1 MKKKIESYQGAAG
14 GWGAVKSVANAVRK
28 QMDIRQDVIAMF
40 DMNKPEGFDCP
51 GCAWPDPKHSAS
63 FDICENGAKAIA
75 WEVTDK
81 QVNAS
86 FFAENTVQSLLTWGD
101 HELEAAG
108 RLTQPLKYDDVSDCY
123 KPLSWQQAF
132 DEIGARL
139 QSYSDPNQVEFY
151 TSGRTS
157 NEAAFL
163 YQLFAREYGSNN
175 FPDCSNMCHEPTS
188 VGLAASIG
196 VGKGTVLLEDFEKC
210 DLVICIGHN
219 PGTNHPRM
227 LTSLRALVKRGAK
240 MIAINPLQ
248 ERGLERF
255 TAPQNPFEMLTNSE
269 TQLASAYYNVRIG
282 GDMALLKGMMRLLIE
297 RDDAASAAGR
307 PSLLDD
313 EFIQTHTVGFDEL
326 RRDVLNSEWKDIERI
341 SGLSQT
347 QIAELADAY
356 AAAERT
362 IICYGMGITQHEH
375 GTQNV
380 QQLVNLLLMKGNI
393 GKPGA
398 GICPLRGH
406 SNVQGDRTVGI
417 TEKPSAEFLDRLCE
431 RYGFTPPHAPGHAA
445 IASMQAICTGQARAL
460 ICMGG
465 NFALAMPDRE
475 ASAVPLT
482 QLDLAVHVATKLNRS
497 HLLTA
502 RHSYILP
509 VLGRSEIDMQ
519 KSGAQAVT
527 VEDSMSMIH
536 ASRGVLKPAGVMLKS
551 ECAVVAGIAQA
562 SSSSLKRWSA
572 ENSVTMSS
580 KVSGMNTLLS
590 VSARTN
596 NPEPG
601 FQLINQ
607 RITHSTINDN
617 IWASLQNAQIQALK
631 TLDQRPAEKFA
642 QQMYETRYAD
652 DRTKL
657 PQENQIAQF
666 TAADAL
672 AADRQLFSSPADIT
686 FVIVGNVAEDKLV
699 ALITRYLGS
708 IKHSNSPL
716 AAGKPLTR
724 ATDNASVTVK
734 EQNEPVA
741 QVSQWKRY
749 NSRTPVNLA
758 TRMAL
763 DAFNVALAKDLRINI
778 REQASG
784 AYSVSSRLSVDPQAK
799 DISHLLA
806 FTCQPERHDELLTL
820 ANEVMVKRLAKG
832 ISEQELNEYQQNVQR
847 SLDIQQRSV
856 QQLANTI
863 VNSLIQY
870 DDPAAWTEQEQL
882 LKQMTVE
889 NVNTAVK
896 QYLSHP
902 VNTYTGVLLP
912 K

>member
-108 RLTQPLKYDDVSDCY
+108 RLTQPLKYDAVSDCY

-313 EFIQTHTVGFDEL
+313 EFIQTHMVEDYD
-326 RRDVLNSEWKDIERI
+326 RIRNDIEAVLPEFADYNQRI
-341 SGLSQT
+341 RHPGGFHL
-347 QIAELADAY
+347 IN
-356 AAAERT
+356 AAAERRWMTPSGKANFITSKGLLEDPSSAFNSKLVMATVRSHDQYNTT
-362 IICYGMGITQHEH
+362 IYGMDDRYRGVFGQRDVVFMSAKQAKICRVKNGER
-375 GTQNV
+375 
-380 QQLVNLLLMKGNI
+380 VNLIALTPD
-393 GKPGA
+393 GK
-398 GICPLRGH
+398 R
-406 SNVQGDRTVGI
+406 SSRRM
-417 TEKPSAEFLDRLCE
+417 DRLKVVI
-431 RYGFTPPHAPGHAA
+431 YPMA
-445 IASMQAICTGQARAL
+445 
-460 ICMGG
+460 
-465 NFALAMPDRE
+465 DR
-475 ASAVPLT
+475 SL
-482 QLDLAVHVATKLNRS
+482 
-497 HLLTA
+497 
-502 RHSYILP
+502 
-509 VLGRSEIDMQ
+509 
-519 KSGAQAVT
+519 VT
-527 VEDSMSMIH
+527 YFPESNH
-536 ASRGVLKPAGVMLKS
+536 ML
-551 ECAVVAGIAQA
+551 
-562 SSSSLKRWSA
+562 
-572 ENSVTMSS
+572 
-580 KVSGMNTLLS
+580 
-590 VSARTN
+590 
-596 NPEPG
+596 
-601 FQLINQ
+601 
-607 RITHSTINDN
+607 
-617 IWASLQNAQIQALK
+617 
-631 TLDQRPAEKFA
+631 TLDNHDPLSGIPGYK
-642 QQMYETRYAD
+642 
-652 DRTKL
+652 
-657 PQENQIAQF
+657 
-666 TAADAL
+666 
-672 AADRQLFSSPADIT
+672 
-686 FVIVGNVAEDKLV
+686 
-699 ALITRYLGS
+699 S
-708 IKHSNSPL
+708 IPVELEPSN
-716 AAGKPLTR
+716 
-724 ATDNASVTVK
+724 
-734 EQNEPVA
+734 
-741 QVSQWKRY
+741 
-749 NSRTPVNLA
+749 
-758 TRMAL
+758 
-763 DAFNVALAKDLRINI
+763 
-778 REQASG
+778 
-784 AYSVSSRLSVDPQAK
+784 
-799 DISHLLA
+799 
-806 FTCQPERHDELLTL
+806 
-820 ANEVMVKRLAKG
+820 
-832 ISEQELNEYQQNVQR
+832 
-847 SLDIQQRSV
+847 
-856 QQLANTI
+856 
-863 VNSLIQY
+863 
-870 DDPAAWTEQEQL
+870 
-882 LKQMTVE
+882 
-889 NVNTAVK
+889 
-896 QYLSHP
+896 
-902 VNTYTGVLLP
+902 
-912 K
+912 

>member
-1 MKKKIESYQGAAG
+1 
-14 GWGAVKSVANAVRK
+14 
-28 QMDIRQDVIAMF
+28 
-40 DMNKPEGFDCP
+40 
-51 GCAWPDPKHSAS
+51 
-63 FDICENGAKAIA
+63 
-75 WEVTDK
+75 
-81 QVNAS
+81 
-86 FFAENTVQSLLTWGD
+86 
-101 HELEAAG
+101 
-108 RLTQPLKYDDVSDCY
+108 
-123 KPLSWQQAF
+123 
-132 DEIGARL
+132 
-139 QSYSDPNQVEFY
+139 
-151 TSGRTS
+151 
-157 NEAAFL
+157 
-163 YQLFAREYGSNN
+163 
-175 FPDCSNMCHEPTS
+175 
-188 VGLAASIG
+188 
-196 VGKGTVLLEDFEKC
+196 
-210 DLVICIGHN
+210 
-219 PGTNHPRM
+219 
-227 LTSLRALVKRGAK
+227 
-240 MIAINPLQ
+240 
-248 ERGLERF
+248 
-255 TAPQNPFEMLTNSE
+255 
-269 TQLASAYYNVRIG
+269 
-282 GDMALLKGMMRLLIE
+282 
-297 RDDAASAAGR
+297 
-307 PSLLDD
+307 
-313 EFIQTHTVGFDEL
+313 
-326 RRDVLNSEWKDIERI
+326 
-341 SGLSQT
+341 
-347 QIAELADAY
+347 
-356 AAAERT
+356 
-362 IICYGMGITQHEH
+362 
-375 GTQNV
+375 
-380 QQLVNLLLMKGNI
+380 
-393 GKPGA
+393 
-398 GICPLRGH
+398 
-406 SNVQGDRTVGI
+406 
-417 TEKPSAEFLDRLCE
+417 
-431 RYGFTPPHAPGHAA
+431 
-445 IASMQAICTGQARAL
+445 
-460 ICMGG
+460 
-465 NFALAMPDRE
+465 
-475 ASAVPLT
+475 
-482 QLDLAVHVATKLNRS
+482 
-497 HLLTA
+497 
-502 RHSYILP
+502 
-509 VLGRSEIDMQ
+509 
-519 KSGAQAVT
+519 
-527 VEDSMSMIH
+527 
-536 ASRGVLKPAGVMLKS
+536 
-551 ECAVVAGIAQA
+551 
-562 SSSSLKRWSA
+562 
-572 ENSVTMSS
+572 
-580 KVSGMNTLLS
+580 
-590 VSARTN
+590 
-596 NPEPG
+596 
-601 FQLINQ
+601 
-607 RITHSTINDN
+607 DN

-652 DRTKL
+652 NRTKL
-657 PQENQIAQF
+657 PQANQIAQF

-708 IKHSNSPL
+708 IKHSDSPL